1 MRRGGEV
8 RIAVPQMGEEAL
20 PDEDLRAVLRLHDAA
35 DHATI
40 LRVNIG
46 PDRTEG
52 DPFLLDERAVVGRG
66 GDDRLVATLRQLPG
80 ESEIGIDIP
89 ERAEARDDDA
99 LSHAGPREVS
109 ASPMGRPG
117 WPA

>member
-1 MRRGGEV
+1 MRRGGKV
-8 RIAVPQMGEEAL
+8 RKGVGQVGEETL

-35 DHATI
+35 DHAAI
-40 LRVNIG
+40 LWVNIG

-52 DPFLLDERAVVGRG
+52 DPFLLDERAVVGGGG
-66 GDDRLVATLRQLPG
+66 GDRLMATLRQLPG

-99 LSHAGPREVS
+99 LSHAGPREVA

-117 WPA
+117 WPG